1 MTREQFHH
9 IIYLLGTIAL
19 VVSLPLS
26 HFAMGLVAFILLLNW
41 IAEWN
46 WKDKWQNLHA
56 HKEFLVFSGLFVACL
71 LGLIKTE
78 NWAFASHNVLSK
90 LPLLMAPIVVA
101 TSRPFTH
108 KEMRYILHAFITS
121 TIFCCVC
128 STIYWATHTVG
139 NIREISIFI
148 DHIRFSLCI
157 DLSISFCLFFLLKE
171 ETKSSWQVWTYI
183 ALIVGQIF
191 YLLLAQTLTGIVIL
205 GALILFYLLYA
216 LFTMQKGRTR
226 TILLT
231 MAALAIVLGT
241 AYTTDVCISYFK
253 DKDKNIT
260 ATQTAMGNDYEF
272 NADTP
277 LENGHRIGYYVCR
290 PEMQSAWSLRSD
302 TLYDEYLEQTL
313 IRYLNS
319 KGLHKDYAGVMA
331 LEEQDIR
338 NVERHIANYDY
349 TRPLG
354 LRRALYPNFF
364 SYSMFKHYH
373 YIDNS
378 TLLQRFELWQASWAV
393 IKDNWFL
400 GVGIGDFKTAMDEQL
415 AAQNSPIAYKLN
427 RGSHNQWLTYWL
439 MGGILLALYF
449 LFTLVYPFFKMRD
462 RITMIY
468 IALIIILFISAL
480 TEDTLETQTGR
491 LLFCVF
497 VPLLLHANLTP
508 EKKSEEQG
516 SASPEKSC

>member
-1 MTREQFHH
+1 M
-9 IIYLLGTIAL
+9 
-19 VVSLPLS
+19 
-26 HFAMGLVAFILLLNW
+26 MGLVSFILLLNW

-46 WKDKWQNLHA
+46 WKEKWQNLRN
-56 HKEFLVFSGLFVACL
+56 HKELLVFSGLFVACL

-101 TSRPFTH
+101 TSRPFSH
-108 KEMRYILHAFITS
+108 KEMRYILNAFIVS
-121 TIFCCVC
+121 TFFCCIC
-128 STIYWATHTVG
+128 SVVFWATHTVG

-157 DLSISFCLFFLLKE
+157 DLSITFCLYFILKE
-171 ETKSSWQVWTYI
+171 EAMPRWMVWTYI

-191 YLLLAQTLTGIVIL
+191 YLLLAQTLTGLVIL
-205 GALILFYLLYA
+205 GALIVFILLYG
-216 LFTMQKGRTR
+216 LITMQKGKTR

-231 MAALAIVLGT
+231 MAALAIVLGA
-241 AYTTDVCISYFK
+241 AYTTHVCVSYFK
-253 DKDKNIT
+253 DKDTEIT
-260 ATQTAMGNDYEF
+260 TTHTAMGNEYEF
-272 NADTP
+272 EANSP

-290 PEMQSAWSLRSD
+290 PEMQAAWSLRSD
-302 TLYDEYLEQTL
+302 SLYNEYLEQTL

-338 NVERHIANYDY
+338 NVEHSIANYDY

-364 SYSMFKHYH
+364 SYSMYKQFH

-393 IKDNWFL
+393 VKENWML

-439 MGGILLALYF
+439 MGGILLVLYF
-449 LFTLVYPFFKMRD
+449 LFVLAYPFFKMRK
-462 RITMIY
+462 RITMLY
-468 IALIIILFISAL
+468 IALIIIIFISTL

-497 VPLLLHANLTP
+497 VPLLLHGDIMP
-508 EKKSEEQG
+508 EKKTEE
-516 SASPEKSC
+516 